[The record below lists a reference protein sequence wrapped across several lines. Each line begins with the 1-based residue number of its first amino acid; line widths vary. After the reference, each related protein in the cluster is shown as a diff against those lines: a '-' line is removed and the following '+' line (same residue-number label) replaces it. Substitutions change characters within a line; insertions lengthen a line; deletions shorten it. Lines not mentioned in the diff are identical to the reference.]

1 MNNQFNNKKFNIG
14 DLVVYNSGRVKRSGE
29 IDEVTLNERG
39 EVIYLIHFDDTEL
52 VWVSEKY
59 LEKF

>member
-1 MNNQFNNKKFNIG
+1 MNNQFNNKKFDIG
-14 DLVVYNSGRVKRSGE
+14 DLVVYNSGRIKRSGE

-39 EVIYLIHFDDTEL
+39 EVIYLIHLDDTEL

>member
-14 DLVVYNSGRVKRSGE
+14 DLVVYNSGRIKRSGE

-39 EVIYLIHFDDTEL
+39 EVIYLIHLDDTEL